1 VKRLRFWLSGALLW
15 FFVFYNVERLGQ
27 PVNIAS
33 FVYVYTVAC
42 AVLIII
48 FPWLN
53 KTRSFWPFLLAF
65 LPYYYI
71 KIRLGYGIGGEN
83 LPNTVLEICAIG
95 LTILLSR
102 QIGRE
107 LFDFNEAVDELTVGQ
122 LNKSNYPFE
131 IGQGQIYREVRRA
144 RNYQRPAALL
154 AISVTEDSLNLSLNR
169 FIQEAQRDMI
179 KKFIAAHT
187 ANLIVGELKDSDVV
201 VQRDDHFVALLP
213 EASRDNVR
221 EVVERLE
228 AAGREKLGLTF
239 KIGISTFPDEAVTF
253 ERLLEIAEAQ
263 MQNQALPTESH
274 VEPASTNTQGVLQ
287 T

>member
-1 VKRLRFWLSGALLW
+1 MKRLRFWLSGILLW
-15 FFVFYNVERLGQ
+15 FFVFYNIERLGQ

-33 FVYVYTVAC
+33 FVYVYAVVC
-42 AVLIII
+42 AVLIILL
-48 FPWLN
+48 PWLN
-53 KTRSFWPFLLAF
+53 KMRPFWPFLLAF

-71 KIRLGYGIGGEN
+71 KVRLGYSIVGEN

-95 LTILLSR
+95 ITILLSR
-102 QIGRE
+102 QIGRVFYE
-107 LFDFNEAVDELTVGQ
+107 FNQAVDELTVGQ
-122 LNKSNYPFE
+122 INKSNYPFE

-154 AISVTEDSLNLSLNR
+154 AISTTEDSLNLSMNR
-169 FIQEAQRDMI
+169 FIQEAQREMI
-179 KKFIAAHT
+179 RKFVTARI

-213 EASRDNVR
+213 EASRENVQAII
-221 EVVERLE
+221 ERLE

-239 KIGISTFPDEAVTF
+239 KIGVSTFPDEAVTF
-253 ERLLEIAEAQ
+253 ERLLEIAEEQ
-263 MQNQALPTESH
+263 MQNQALPIESQ
-274 VEPASTNTQGVLQ
+274 VEPASTKTQGVLQ